1 MLGTALALARKNIAV
16 FPCRAR
22 DKRPATERGLK
33 DATTDKDV
41 IRRWWGE
48 RSDYNLAI
56 ATGSVSQVFVVDIDG
71 LDAELELR
79 KLEAAHGALPPTVE
93 VITTRGRH
101 CYFKM
106 PERRY
111 AIRRAKL
118 LQVSTCAAMVATS
131 SHPVSPPERPRL
143 RVVCRQRQRICRGA
157 RLVTGQDR

>member
-71 LDAELELR
+71 LDASLS
-79 KLEAAHGALPPTVE
+79 
-93 VITTRGRH
+93 
-101 CYFKM
+101 
-106 PERRY
+106 Y
-111 AIRRAKL
+111 A
-118 LQVSTCAAMVATS
+118 S
-131 SHPVSPPERPRL
+131 
-143 RVVCRQRQRICRGA
+143 
-157 RLVTGQDR
+157 